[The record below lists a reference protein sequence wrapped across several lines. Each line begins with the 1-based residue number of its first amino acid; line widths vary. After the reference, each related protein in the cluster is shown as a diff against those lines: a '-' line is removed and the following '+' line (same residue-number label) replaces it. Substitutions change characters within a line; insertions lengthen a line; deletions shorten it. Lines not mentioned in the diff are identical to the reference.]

1 MMLEGMRW
9 IAFVVGLV
17 IVLATWS
24 SVVNTII
31 LPRSITSRITFVTW
45 KGVRSAFMFTA
56 NRQSRYASKDRLLAL
71 LGPISVLAAL
81 VSWMFLFLIGYGLM
95 LWPFV
100 DDGLGAAIRVSGSSF
115 FTLGVVSSP
124 KSSSTALEFIA
135 AASGMVVVALQIGY
149 LPTIYGAY
157 NRRETL
163 LTALSARAGAPTW
176 GPEILARHQLDNA
189 TATLPALFAAWE
201 TWASD
206 ITESHTSYPW
216 LMVFRS
222 PDPLRSWVVSLVAML
237 DAAAIYLAVAP
248 SKAPPE
254 ARQFI
259 RAGFVGL
266 RTLTRVTGV
275 HVNEDPLPDDPINLH
290 FDQFASGVE
299 HIRDAGFP
307 VERTAEEAWIDFHGW
322 RVNYEAAA
330 YILADY
336 VVAVPAPWS
345 GRRTHMTKEQV
356 VDVLSNRPRHRTPQ
370 DPEGRAALPSDRMRR
385 RITETE

>member
-1 MMLEGMRW
+1 MLDVIRW
-9 IAFVVGLV
+9 IGFVVGLV

-24 SVVNTII
+24 SVVTTII
-31 LPRSITSRITFVTW
+31 LPRSITSRITYVTW
-45 KGVRSAFMFTA
+45 QGVRLAFMFIA

-71 LGPISVLAAL
+71 LGPLAILAAL

-100 DDGLGAAIRVSGSSF
+100 DDGIGAALRVSGSSF

-124 KSSSTALEFIA
+124 KSSATALEFVA

-189 TATLPALFAAWE
+189 TATFPALFAAWE
-201 TWASD
+201 TWAAD

-237 DAAAIYLAVAP
+237 DAAAIYLAIAP
-248 SKAPPE
+248 TKAPPE
-254 ARQFI
+254 ARQFM

-266 RTLTRVTGV
+266 RTLSRITGV
-275 HVNEDPLPDDPINLH
+275 RVNDDPLPDDPIDLR
-290 FDQFASGVE
+290 FEWFANGVE
-299 HIRDAGFP
+299 HIRDAGFL
-307 VERTAEEAWIDFHGW
+307 VERTAEEAWQDFHGW

-330 YILADY
+330 YAIAEY
-336 VVAVPAPWS
+336 IVAVPAPWS
-345 GRRTHMTKEQV
+345 GKRTHMTREQV
-356 VDVLSNRPRHRTPQ
+356 FDVLSNRPRHRTPE
-370 DPEGRAALPSDRMRR
+370 DPEGRAALPSDRVRPR
-385 RITETE
+385 E